1 MEAYKETLW
10 VDCVNED
17 HVNMA
22 DFYYFKDAF
31 TEEELDI
38 IEKEAMFS
46 PPVKGKVSK
55 NDVEDHS
62 VRKSEIRWMR
72 GSTPYTDG
80 EEVHTGDDLVWLYR
94 KIWTMIEEANR
105 NLWNFNL
112 THGRDAI
119 QHTIYKEGG
128 GHYDWHMDCGANEQR
143 QRKISVTVQLSDDE
157 DYEGG
162 ELQLWRGANALD
174 APKGKGTVV
183 IFPSY
188 MMHRVTEVTK
198 GTRKSLVLWV
208 GGDHYR

>member
-46 PPVKGKVSK
+46 PPVIGKVSK
-55 NDVEDHS
+55 DDVEDHS

-143 QRKISVTVQLSDDE
+143 QRKISVTS
-157 DYEGG
+157 
-162 ELQLWRGANALD
+162 
-174 APKGKGTVV
+174 
-183 IFPSY
+183 
-188 MMHRVTEVTK
+188 TEVTK